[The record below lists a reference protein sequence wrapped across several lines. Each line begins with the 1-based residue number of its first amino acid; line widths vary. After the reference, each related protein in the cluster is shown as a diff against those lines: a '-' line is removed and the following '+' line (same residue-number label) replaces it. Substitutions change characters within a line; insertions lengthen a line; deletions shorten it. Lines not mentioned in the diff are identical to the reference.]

1 LKPDPD
7 FLLQLGIGADQIQEK
22 PGSGF
27 DPEIADRFL
36 FEHRSLIFPEQFSI
50 AIMIALENFQSKSD
64 EKNSIKVCL
73 KNFNQSLAEKS

>member
-36 FEHRSLIFPEQFSI
+36 FEHRSLIFPEYFSI
-50 AIMIALENFQSKSD
+50 AIGIALENFQSKSD
-64 EKNSIKVCL
+64 EKKSIRVCPEH
-73 KNFNQSLAEKS
+73 FNQGLTEKS